1 MRTLLLSCAL
11 TIFAIALAVSP
22 SERAHA
28 AQKPASNAAPQT
40 AYVLPEAET
49 WDVISKDGAKYQI
62 LVSRPD
68 PKIKPPP
75 EDGYPVLYVLD
86 GNAFFAMFADAR
98 RVQGVYDNNEI
109 TKSIIVAVGY
119 PTSNNYGYDYARRME
134 DFTAPWP
141 DPLPASEKR
150 FGSWKAG
157 GQDRFLTFLL
167 EQLRPEVAKRYP
179 IDPNRQ
185 ALFGHSLGGL
195 FALHVLYTHPN
206 SFAAIIAASPSIFW
220 HDSQI
225 LGEERAFAES
235 LAQGRIRQPI
245 AKLLMVAG
253 EREDTPVELWDAQA
267 AAPRLAALS
276 AYGLRSHFEMFKD
289 ETHITVPSRAVT
301 SALRFALVYP

>member
-1 MRTLLLSCAL
+1 MLSCAL
-11 TIFAIALAVSP
+11 SLFAIAFAASTA
-22 SERAHA
+22 ERAHA
-28 AQKPASNAAPQT
+28 AAKPAAKAPAST

-49 WDVISKDGAKYQI
+49 WDLTSKEGAKYQI

-75 EDGYPVLYVLD
+75 ENGYPVLYVLD

-98 RVQGVYDNNEI
+98 RVQGVYDNNEV
-109 TKSIIVAVGY
+109 TKSIVVAVGY
-119 PTSNNYGYDYARRME
+119 PSANNYGYDYARRLE

-141 DPLPASEKR
+141 DPLPASEKA
-150 FGSWKAG
+150 FASWKAG
-157 GQDRFLTFLL
+157 GQDRFLAFLL
-167 EQLRPEVAKRYP
+167 ETLRPEVAKRYP
-179 IDPNRQ
+179 VDRDRQ

-206 SFAAIIAASPSIFW
+206 SFNAIIAASPSIFW
-220 HDSQI
+220 HDSQ
-225 LGEERAFAES
+225 LLSEERAFAES
-235 LAQGRIRQPI
+235 LAQGKIKQPI

-253 EREDTPVELWDAQA
+253 EREDTVVELWDAQA